1 MTEFIEEFEDDDPTD
16 EVLDEAATDDSVAPV
31 QYNITSFGAD
41 YDVEGLVNRLNREDI
56 LVPPFQR
63 SYVWSQNDASR
74 FIESLLLGLPVPGI
88 FLARDPES
96 KRLLVIDGQQRL
108 KSLQFFING
117 VFNPSSDADRQ
128 KIFKLTKVQDHFE
141 GLTYQTLEDDDRREL
156 NDSIIHATIVKQEY
170 PEQDDTSIYHI
181 FERLNN
187 TGRKLSAQE
196 IRAAIYHGH
205 FINLLKELNQ
215 YANWRKI
222 YGRKNSRLKD
232 QELILRFLALFF
244 DNAKYE
250 KPLNEFLNKFASRHR
265 NGSQQFLQD
274 CRNIFYQTIDTV
286 YEAIGSRA
294 FRPVRALHTAV
305 FDSVMVGV
313 ADRITNSVNPV
324 DNLKLKMAY
333 EELLTDQDYIIT
345 ISGGTSDEANVA
357 SRLKKTRSQFAEV

>member
-196 IRAAIYHGH
+196 IRANI
-205 FINLLKELNQ
+205 IC
-215 YANWRKI
+215 
-222 YGRKNSRLKD
+222 
-232 QELILRFLALFF
+232 
-244 DNAKYE
+244 KYY
-250 KPLNEFLNKFASRHR
+250 
-265 NGSQQFLQD
+265 QD
-274 CRNIFYQTIDTV
+274 
-286 YEAIGSRA
+286 
-294 FRPVRALHTAV
+294 
-305 FDSVMVGV
+305 
-313 ADRITNSVNPV
+313 
-324 DNLKLKMAY
+324 
-333 EELLTDQDYIIT
+333 
-345 ISGGTSDEANVA
+345 
-357 SRLKKTRSQFAEV
+357 